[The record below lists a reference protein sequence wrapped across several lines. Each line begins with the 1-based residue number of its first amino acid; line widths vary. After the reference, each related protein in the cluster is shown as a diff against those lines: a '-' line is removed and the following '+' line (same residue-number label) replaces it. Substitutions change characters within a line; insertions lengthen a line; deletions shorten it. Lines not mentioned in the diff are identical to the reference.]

1 VLCHYNTHLT
11 QFIANAVEDMG
22 IKRKQKEKDMLDDIF
37 ASTVMINKAKEM
49 IGTYCAYCMYCAH
62 CVLYFEVLWTVLY
75 VLGVA
80 ACIQQ

>member
-1 VLCHYNTHLT
+1 MMTT

-49 IGTYCAYCMYCAH
+49 IGAYRMMFLYCDLVCNMC
-62 CVLYFEVLWTVLY
+62 TDTT
-75 VLGVA
+75 
-80 ACIQQ
+80 ACNML